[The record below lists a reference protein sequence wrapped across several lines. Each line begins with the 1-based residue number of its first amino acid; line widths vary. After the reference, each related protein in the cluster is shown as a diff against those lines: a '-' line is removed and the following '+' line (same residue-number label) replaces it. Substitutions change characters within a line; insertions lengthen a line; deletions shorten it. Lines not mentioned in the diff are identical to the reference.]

1 MRIILI
7 DGHINILDSD
17 AARDPAKIRQAL
29 FQAKQNAMQIKNHP
43 DLNEHEIKVFSVAA
57 LKELLK
63 VAQLEGV
70 PSIPIRIE
78 ELIRTDP
85 ILKYIEVKYLH

>member
-1 MRIILI
+1 MRASIVNGKIKI
-7 DGHINILDSD
+7 EDD
-17 AARDPAKIRQAL
+17 ADPAKIRQAM
-29 FQAKQNAMQIKNHP
+29 FQARQNALQIKNHP

-63 VAQLEGV
+63 VAKLEGV

-78 ELIRTDP
+78 ELVKSDP
-85 ILKYIEVKYLH
+85 ILKFINIKYIHNV